1 MRSRL
6 GLQLVPFSTNP
17 LVYACFLLL
26 STFLYISSS
35 WKLILRSFRFLALII
50 SFQFRFPLS
59 KSFDKKPTF
68 LFEAKLLRFEAK
80 KISFQFRKFRFKFRF
95 NFANFASNFV
105 STSKNS
111 FQISLEEK
119 GKG

>member
-1 MRSRL
+1 MRTRL

-17 LVYACFLLL
+17 PAYACFLLL
-26 STFLYISSS
+26 STFLYISSF
-35 WKLILRSFRFLALII
+35 WKLILRSFRFLALVI

-80 KISFQFRKFRFKFRF
+80 KISFQFR
-95 NFANFASNFV
+95 
-105 STSKNS
+105 
-111 FQISLEEK
+111 
-119 GKG
+119 

>member
-1 MRSRL
+1 MRTRL

-26 STFLYISSS
+26 STFLYISS
-35 WKLILRSFRFLALII
+35 WKVILHPPRFLALVI